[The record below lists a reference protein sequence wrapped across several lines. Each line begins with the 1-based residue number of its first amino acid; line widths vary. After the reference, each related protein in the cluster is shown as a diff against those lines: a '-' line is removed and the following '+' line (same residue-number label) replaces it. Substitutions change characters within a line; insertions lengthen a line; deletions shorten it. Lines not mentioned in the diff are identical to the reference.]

1 VTVTAQC
8 RSDNPTS
15 HAALLDDTFLFFHL
29 SCSAASTAAA
39 VIDLMT
45 LVMRLI
51 YESVTDIDTDT
62 FGKRIS
68 DTDYFYQ

>member
-1 VTVTAQC
+1 
-8 RSDNPTS
+8 
-15 HAALLDDTFLFFHL
+15 
-29 SCSAASTAAA
+29 
-39 VIDLMT
+39 MT